1 MSGNSD
7 FAEKIS
13 PTRAFSIFKFIF
25 SLRSVTVN
33 EAIVRFLVDSSEKV
47 PNFTDAVFT
56 GAWICK
62 VILSVIALHVAPESR
77 SAYVGTVAC
86 PADTNTGTMGRM
98 ATVPAHALASQ
109 LAAVHSSLC
118 KIE

>member
-1 MSGNSD
+1 MH
-7 FAEKIS
+7 
-13 PTRAFSIFKFIF
+13 
-25 SLRSVTVN
+25 

-47 PNFTDAVFT
+47 PNFTDAVST